1 MSSNNPFADPSLI
14 SFAELQQK
22 IWINDRL
29 SYARRREISSA
40 INTVAAWFNLPL
52 DMIPAST
59 SFLRDRFNHVHPNHV
74 NVSKRRIQNVRS
86 LIMAAFRAEGITAKL
101 APYMTDMSP
110 AWQRLWDMLEGSL
123 YHKTELSRFFRYC
136 SNQQINPTDVNDAV
150 STSYLHA
157 LETEALISKP
167 RVRHQS
173 VCRVWNK
180 CAELHQK
187 IGWPNISLTVPRY
200 DERLYRINEGLVSD
214 GIKQELEDYLIFLA
228 GDDPFSAHTRP
239 FKPSSLDTVK
249 GHFWHYLSA
258 LHYQGINLKTI
269 NSLSALVTK
278 DMFTIGIRWFWE
290 KNQNETSKH
299 IGEIAWTVRCYAV
312 KHIGTDEATT
322 AFYTDALARLR
333 VTQLGLSD
341 KNQAAMAQ
349 FDNPKTVETFVSLP
363 PRLWDKAASMQK
375 TVCTKRIT
383 RKAHLLVQAAVA
395 IEILM
400 FAPMRIS
407 NLQGLRLDEHISWQ
421 ANRVRINIPRQQVK
435 NNQALDF
442 LLPESVSKRI
452 KRYIDGSR
460 RYLTS
465 TANPFLFPGQN
476 GKPKDSS
483 ALRNQ
488 IEKTLWKEAGIRL
501 TPHQFRHAA
510 AKILLDAKPGHYE
523 VVRKVLG
530 HKSLSTTY
538 SHYAGAE
545 TQAAISLYD
554 DVIIQHRQ
562 RRAIE
567 PKQPHQRREPP
578 FMDPLQIFGG
588 KR

>member
-1 MSSNNPFADPSLI
+1 MSNNNPFADPSLI

-22 IWINDRL
+22 VWENDTL
-29 SYARRREISSA
+29 SYPRRREISSA

-59 SFLRDRFNHVHPNHV
+59 SFLRDRFNHVHPTHV

-86 LIMAAFRAEGITAKL
+86 LIMAAFRVEGITTKL
-101 APYMTDMSP
+101 APYMTTMSP
-110 AWQRLWDMLEGSL
+110 PWQRLWNMLEGSL

-136 SNQQINPTDVNDAV
+136 SNQQINPADVKDEV
-150 STSYLHA
+150 SASYLQA

-167 RVRHQS
+167 RIRHQS

-180 CAELHQK
+180 CAELHQQK
-187 IGWPNISLTVPRY
+187 GWPNISLTVPRY
-200 DERLYRINEGLVSD
+200 EERLYSINEELVSD
-214 GIKQELEDYLIFLA
+214 GIKQDLDDYLTFLA
-228 GDDPFSAHTRP
+228 GDDPFSAHAKP
-239 FKPSSLDTVK
+239 FKPKSLEAIK
-249 GHFWHYLSA
+249 GHFWRYMSA

-269 NSLSALVTK
+269 NSLSNLVTK
-278 DMFTIGIRWFWE
+278 DMFTLGIRWFWE
-290 KNQNETSKH
+290 RNQKETSKH
-299 IGEIAWTVRCYAV
+299 IGEVAWTVRCYAV

-322 AFYTDALARLR
+322 AFYADAMSRLR
-333 VTQLGLSD
+333 VNQQGLSD
-341 KNQAAMAQ
+341 KNQSAMAQ
-349 FDNPKTVETFVSLP
+349 FDDPKVVESFVSLP
-363 PRLWDKAASMQK
+363 PRLWDKASAMQK
-375 TVCTKRIT
+375 TAGSKRIT
-383 RKAHLLVQAAVA
+383 KKAHLLVQASVA

-421 ANRVRINIPRQQVK
+421 AERLRINIPRHQVK
-435 NNQALDF
+435 NDQALDF
-442 LLPESVSKRI
+442 LLPESVSKRV

-460 RYLTS
+460 RHLTS
-465 TANPFLFPGQN
+465 TANPFLFPGRN

-488 IEKTLWKEAGIRL
+488 IESTLWNEAGIRL

-567 PKQPHQRREPP
+567 PKKPHQRREPP
-578 FMDPLQIFGG
+578 FMDPLQLYGG